1 MKNQDDFSLVDEE
14 QSLGSGFVIRPR
26 NDSVSIIT
34 DEFQDSVSSSSTET
48 PLAQII
54 GRFNFFGKV
63 RDSKG
68 FKSADTTLSL
78 EIESLLSLEVV

>member
-1 MKNQDDFSLVDEE
+1 MKNQDDFSLVDDE

-34 DEFQDSVSSSSTET
+34 DDFQESVSSSSTET

-63 RDSKG
+63 RKQEY
-68 FKSADTTLSL
+68 FLLMLIYLQSAFHT
-78 EIESLLSLEVV
+78 V

>member
-1 MKNQDDFSLVDEE
+1 MKNQDDFSLVDDE

-26 NDSVSIIT
+26 TDSVSIIT
-34 DEFQDSVSSSSTET
+34 DDFQGSVSSSSTET

-63 RDSKG
+63 RRCR
-68 FKSADTTLSL
+68 T
-78 EIESLLSLEVV
+78 V